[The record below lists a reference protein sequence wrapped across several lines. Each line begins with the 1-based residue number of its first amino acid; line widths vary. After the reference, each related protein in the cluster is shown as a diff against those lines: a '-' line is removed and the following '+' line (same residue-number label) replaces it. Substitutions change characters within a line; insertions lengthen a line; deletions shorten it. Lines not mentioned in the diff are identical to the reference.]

1 MNKTHLVVKG
11 TPKFDGTGGA
21 TIPNLKGTD
30 SNSNLKKPNQSE
42 VQNLIFF
49 VASAFRP
56 VWPGR
61 CIRSSKFE
69 GQSRVATSYN

>member
-1 MNKTHLVVKG
+1 MMNKTDLVVKG

-42 VQNLIFF
+42 VQNLK
-49 VASAFRP
+49 VRA
-56 VWPGR
+56 
-61 CIRSSKFE
+61 
-69 GQSRVATSYN
+69 RVATSYN

>member
-42 VQNLIFF
+42 TKLQLTFDQIV
-49 VASAFRP
+49 V
-56 VWPGR
+56 
-61 CIRSSKFE
+61 
-69 GQSRVATSYN
+69 TSCN

>member
-42 VQNLIFF
+42 VLFF
-49 VASAFRP
+49 LLA
-56 VWPGR
+56 
-61 CIRSSKFE
+61 
-69 GQSRVATSYN
+69 GQLVHVTWSCSFIIG